1 MAIFITHATLPTQCA
16 RTITCVIDLLKKT
29 RGLWEE
35 AGGKLLHWFV
45 VAGDYDYL
53 LITEADDEK
62 VMAEIAAKVSQRTH
76 MKFLTYEGVTI
87 EAFKEVVKR
96 GTEPLD
102 IEWIDSSDPLEVLGI
117 APDGGFFIHSALH
130 PFGTRGALGRARLG
144 GIDCRKRNSNLYF
157 PMPWIRSELTSVL
170 KHRGRRVRPSL
181 LRKISVTLSDT
192 VPMLVKREHLR
203 SLAHHS

>member
-1 MAIFITHATLPTQCA
+1 MAIFITHAALPAQCA
-16 RTITCVIDLLKKT
+16 RTPTSVIDLIKKT

-53 LITEADDEK
+53 FITEADDEK

-76 MKFLTYEGVTI
+76 LKFRTYEGVTI

-102 IEWIDSSDPLEVLGI
+102 TEWIDSSDPLEVVGI
-117 APDGGFFIHSALH
+117 APDGGFFIHSSLH
-130 PFGTRGALGRARLG
+130 PFGTRGALDRARLG
-144 GIDCRKRNSNLYF
+144 RIDCQERNSNLYF
-157 PMPWIRSELTSVL
+157 PMPWIRSELTWVL
-170 KHRGRRVRPSL
+170 KHRVRRVPPSL
-181 LRKISVTLSDT
+181 LSRISVTLDDT
-192 VPMLVKREHLR
+192 VPTLLKREHLR
-203 SLAHHS
+203 TSTQHS